1 MHSGIFGVPISAI
14 NETLPAFCS
23 SLCLPHILER
33 SGWNGIE
40 TEKRILEK
48 VQNKVEELV
57 KSYQKPEGR
66 EEKLAKMRK
75 IINKAK
81 KDLLN

>member
-1 MHSGIFGVPISAI
+1 M
-14 NETLPAFCS
+14 
-23 SLCLPHILER
+23 
-33 SGWNGIE
+33 
-40 TEKRILEK
+40 EK
-48 VQNKVEELV
+48 VQNKVEKLV
-57 KSYQKPEGR
+57 KSYQKPQGR

>member
-1 MHSGIFGVPISAI
+1 M
-14 NETLPAFCS
+14 
-23 SLCLPHILER
+23 
-33 SGWNGIE
+33 
-40 TEKRILEK
+40 EK

-66 EEKLAKMRK
+66 EEKLAKMRE
-75 IINKAK
+75 IVCKAE